1 MEPYLKVMSQ
11 YSALHQSSEQIR
23 SVIVDYMLEK
33 IAFEHFKQDR
43 GTAVHKV
50 LPDKSDSYVFEADSF
65 EGVVYPKKRKFVN
78 PQYDGFSITTNNIV
92 SDPSDAVEIV
102 EPLYDLWYDTFGEV
116 RRMSSQPSHPGDP
129 QMEKTDMK
137 SAFEEILD
145 KVKILTADPLM
156 NDLVSAVEKQN
167 YSMVAQFLNIEQ
179 DAETLL
185 HPGGPHEL
193 TELFTQGDIH
203 IVYQDREVALLK
215 PEYNHEIRE
224 QVLNDQTAGFR
235 RVRLQGEQ
243 PELAFV
249 VGVDDTPTGLF
260 AHSVDGTRL
269 DSDQNVSREYINNVM
284 GFDYNYDHE
293 PVLNS
298 SVGDRV
304 RLQGDLAVEMVNESS
319 VEEAGRCNLPIDNHL
334 CMLNHGDVVGS
345 KDTEPINVRV
355 PSLSNLNIMHDE
367 HDNVSVELPEG
378 EYRFYLLPR
387 GLQPVDERP
396 NW

>member
-1 MEPYLKVMSQ
+1 MSQ
-11 YSALHQSSEQIR
+11 YSDLHQSSEQIR
-23 SVIVDYMLEK
+23 SAVVDYMLEK

-50 LPDKSDSYVFEADSF
+50 LPDKSDSYSF
-65 EGVVYPKKRKFVN
+65 ESDGFEGAVYPNTREFVN
-78 PQYDGFSITTNNIV
+78 PRYQDFPITTNNIV
-92 SDPSDAVEIV
+92 SNPSDALEMV
-102 EPLYDLWYDTFGEV
+102 EPLYNLWYDTFGEN

-129 QMEKTDMK
+129 SMK
-137 SAFEEILD
+137 KKDIESALEEIID

-156 NDLVSAVEKQN
+156 KDLVSAVEKQN
-167 YSMVAQFLNIEQ
+167 YSMVAEFLNIDQE
-179 DAETLL
+179 ENTLL

-193 TELFTQGDIH
+193 TELFTQGDIN

-215 PEYNHEIRE
+215 PEYNHEIRQ
-224 QVLNDQTAGFR
+224 QVLNDQASGFQA
-235 RVRLQGEQ
+235 VRLRGEQ
-243 PELAFV
+243 PELSFV

-269 DSDQNVSREYINNVM
+269 DLNQDVSREYINNVM

-293 PVLNS
+293 SVLDC

-304 RLQGDLAVEMVNESS
+304 RLQGDLAIEMVSDDS
-319 VEEAGRCNLPIDNHL
+319 MTEAGRCNLPIDNHL
-334 CMLNHGDVVGS
+334 CMLNHGEVVNS
-345 KDTEPINVRV
+345 KDSEPINVRV

-367 HDNVSVELPEG
+367 HENVSVELTEG

-387 GLQPVDERP
+387 GLQPTDERP
-396 NW
+396 DW